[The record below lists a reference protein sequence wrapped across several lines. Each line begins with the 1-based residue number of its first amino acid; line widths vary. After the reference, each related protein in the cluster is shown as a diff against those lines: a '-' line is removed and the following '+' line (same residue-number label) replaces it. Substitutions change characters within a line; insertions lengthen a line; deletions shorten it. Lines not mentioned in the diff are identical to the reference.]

1 MNIQEASTQIERAI
15 RIYLKKDEN
24 GHYRIP
30 LSRQRPI
37 FLIGAPGIGK
47 TAIMAQIAARL
58 GIALV
63 SYSMTHHTRQS
74 ALGLPFIKEK
84 NYNGEQVS
92 ISEYTMSEIIATIY
106 ETIEQSGM
114 KEGILF
120 LDEINCVSET
130 LAPAM
135 LQFLQYKVFGRHRV
149 PPGWVIVT
157 AGNPPAYNRTV
168 REFDI
173 ATLDRLRVLEV
184 EEDYTVWRSYA
195 KAHDVHGAILGF
207 LDLKKSYFYH
217 IETTVDGKRYVTAR
231 GWEDL
236 SDTLRLYEEENL
248 PVDRGLIDPII
259 RQPKIAREFSA
270 YYDLYTLYERTYSIP
285 DILNGKVSAEVLER
299 AKAAPFDERLSLI
312 GLLTGAIQKD
322 CRGYCLEAATL
333 AHLQQQLGEA
343 RNAFTAADAQPDALL
358 AALIEDESNWLARH
372 GAANHLQNDDFFV
385 HRNSRD
391 WLLDLT
397 DDINLAHLNGAD
409 AFAVIRDRFNS
420 RAGRWDAS
428 ADAIAERLHHLFAF
442 AETAFAE
449 SDALL
454 IIATEL
460 SVGVHSATYLAE
472 RGHPDYERH
481 KHHLALER
489 RESDLLKRVEAIG
502 L

>member
-15 RIYLKKDEN
+15 RIYLKKDDN

-84 NYNGEQVS
+84 TYNGEQVS

-106 ETIEQSGM
+106 DTIEQSGM
-114 KEGILF
+114 TEGILF

-195 KAHDVHGAILGF
+195 KAHGVHGAILGF

-248 PVDRGLIDPII
+248 PVDRNLIDPII

-285 DILNGKVSAEVLER
+285 DILTGNVSNEVLTR
-299 AKAAPFDERLSLI
+299 AKSAPFDERLSLI
-312 GLLTGAIQKD
+312 GLLTGAVQKD
-322 CRGYCLEAATL
+322 CRNYCLEAATL
-333 AHLQQQLGEA
+333 AHLQHLLGDA
-343 RNAFTAADAQPDALL
+343 REDFALSDARPDDLIAS
-358 AALIEDESNWLARH
+358 LIEKENTWLTHHR
-372 GAANHLQNDDFFV
+372 AANHLQNDDYFV

-391 WLLDLT
+391 WLLHFVNDL
-397 DDINLAHLNGAD
+397 DLPHLSGSET
-409 AFAVIRDRFNS
+409 FAVIRDHFNN
-420 RAGRWDAS
+420 RAARWDRS
-428 ADAIAERLHHLFAF
+428 ADTIAKRIHHLFSF
-442 AETAFAE
+442 AERAFPE

-472 RGHPDYERH
+472 RGHPDYEQH

-489 RESDLLKRVEAIG
+489 RETDLLKRVEAIG